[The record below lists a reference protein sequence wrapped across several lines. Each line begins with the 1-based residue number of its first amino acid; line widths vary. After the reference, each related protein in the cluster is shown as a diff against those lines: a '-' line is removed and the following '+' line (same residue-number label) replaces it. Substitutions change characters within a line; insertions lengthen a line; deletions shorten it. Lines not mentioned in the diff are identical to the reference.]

1 MSTKFLFPSA
11 VDAVRL
17 INNNIVDNLL
27 VRRSSYVQLPSL
39 YQFAYAIVYETGELP
54 VQDDLIAPDESINK
68 NNTVNIVTGSI
79 NR

>member
-11 VDAVRL
+11 VDVIRL

-39 YQFAYAIVYETGELP
+39 YQFAYDIVYETGELP
-54 VQDDLIAPDESINK
+54 IEDWLPAPDESINK
-68 NNTVNIVTGSI
+68 VNVVNIVTGPVTK
-79 NR
+79 